1 MTPNSYIKIHDR
13 FKQFCID
20 TFGENDYKTIYELY
34 SKVLLFKFQSSY
46 DSNGKLIKSSF
57 KNNRDGLFQ
66 SRVQNISSLIK
77 LDGIGAIDKHLKDK
91 FIAAAIYT
99 YDQYKIG
106 NLPDKFK
113 HISSFTNFV
122 KNFKMNSSITSEEK
136 VVVCKPKKY
145 KKVREDFEDEFYN
158 WDYKC
163 SECGKIIDA
172 WTNDCECGAIVD
184 WRNRTE

>member
-20 TFGENDYKTIYELY
+20 TFGENDYKIIYELY

-57 KNNRDGLFQ
+57 KNTRDSLFN
-66 SRVQNISSLIK
+66 SRVQNINSLIK
-77 LDGIGAIDKHLKDK
+77 DDLDKQNNDLKNK
-91 FIAAAIYT
+91 LVSAAT
-99 YDQYKIG
+99 FTLEQHKIG

-122 KNFKMNSSITSEEK
+122 KNFHVIEVTKKETIK
-136 VVVCKPKKY
+136 VCKPIQY
-145 KKVREDFEDEFYN
+145 KKVREEFEDDFYN

-163 SECGKIIDA
+163 NECGKVINA
-172 WTNDCECGAIVD
+172 WANNCECGAVVD
-184 WRNRTE
+184 WKNRT